1 MGWKIPLFKT
11 YWEDDDI
18 EAVTRIIKR
27 GTYWATGPEIEE
39 FEKKIAEY
47 VGTKYALTFNSG
59 TSALHTLLL
68 VHDVKGGEVIVPS
81 FTFIATANAIIL
93 AGGTPVFAESE
104 AETYGLDSEDVR
116 RRINKHTKAII
127 ALHYGGFPS
136 KEIKELRRIAD
147 ENNILLIE
155 DAAESLGA
163 SIGKKKVGTFG
174 DSAIFSFCQN
184 KVISTGEGGVIVTDS
199 KEVYEKAKYLRSHGR
214 VELSEDYFSSVKDND
229 YIQVGYNF
237 RMPTMSAALGLSQLN
252 KINKIIEKRRKNAH
266 YLNKNF
272 SKIEGLVTPKELD
285 GHYQVYQMY
294 TVQVG
299 DEKTRNALQQHLV
312 KKGIMSKI
320 YFNPVHLKTIYKEGY
335 NYREGRLPRTEALS
349 KKVLTLPLYA
359 DMRREELDYII
370 SSVKEFFESL
380 KR

>member
-163 SIGKKKVGTFG
+163 QYKGRPTGSFG
-174 DSAIFSFCQN
+174 DA
-184 KVISTGEGGVIVTDS
+184 G
-199 KEVYEKAKYLRSHGR
+199 
-214 VELSEDYFSSVKDND
+214 
-229 YIQVGYNF
+229 
-237 RMPTMSAALGLSQLN
+237 
-252 KINKIIEKRRKNAH
+252 
-266 YLNKNF
+266 
-272 SKIEGLVTPKELD
+272 
-285 GHYQVYQMY
+285 
-294 TVQVG
+294 
-299 DEKTRNALQQHLV
+299 
-312 KKGIMSKI
+312 
-320 YFNPVHLKTIYKEGY
+320 
-335 NYREGRLPRTEALS
+335 
-349 KKVLTLPLYA
+349 
-359 DMRREELDYII
+359 I
-370 SSVKEFFESL
+370 SSIASWMRASPVPSVLAKASETWRGRWTMVCG
-380 KR
+380 K